1 MQQSINMLDF
11 RKSPG
16 SILNE
21 VFYGKKRI
29 ILERDKKKLA
39 ALIPI
44 DFYEKLFESEDIE
57 LYSDERIKEF
67 MKEDKLSE
75 KLKRKVKKLLNIK

>member
-1 MQQSINMLDF
+1 MPQVINMLNF

-16 SILNE
+16 EILNE
-21 VFYGKKRI
+21 VFYGKKRV

-44 DFYEKLFESEDIE
+44 DFYEKLFENEDVE
-57 LYSDERIKEF
+57 LYSDKRIKEF
-67 MKEDKLSE
+67 MKEDRLTE
-75 KLKRKVKKLLNIK
+75 TLKRKIKKLLNLK

>member
-1 MQQSINMLDF
+1 MPQVINMLNF

-16 SILNE
+16 EILNE
-21 VFYGKKRI
+21 VFYGKKRV

-44 DFYEKLFESEDIE
+44 DFYEKLFENEDVE
-57 LYSDERIKEF
+57 LYSDKRIKEF
-67 MKEDKLSE
+67 MKEDRLTE
-75 KLKRKVKKLLNIK
+75 RLKRKIKKLLNLK